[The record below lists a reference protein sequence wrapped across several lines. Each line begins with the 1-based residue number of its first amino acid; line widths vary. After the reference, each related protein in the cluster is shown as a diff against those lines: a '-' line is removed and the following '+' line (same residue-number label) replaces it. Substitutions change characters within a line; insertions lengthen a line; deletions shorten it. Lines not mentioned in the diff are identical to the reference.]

1 MRYSTVV
8 AIVVS
13 GFLAFV
19 IAQGP
24 DAEALESPE
33 TGPLVVIDPGH
44 GGTNTGAPGVHEHVF
59 EKSLTLAIARDVK
72 RRLQNRGVRVV
83 LTRDKD
89 EYLTLRQ
96 RVAYANRVDAALF
109 VSIHLNASPAHSQS
123 GYETYI
129 LTPRALDV
137 DGRALRLQ
145 DGAQRYGL
153 DRETSLLIDDIE
165 RGLSLPK
172 AAKVATTIQQA
183 LRGVRGEA
191 GDRGVRQDSMHV
203 LLGANMPAVLVEVG
217 FVDHPVEGRQL
228 LRRESQVRVAE
239 ALTRAIAT
247 GVGDLVGSPDATPR
261 W

>member
-1 MRYSTVV
+1 MAIGPHTAPAQAFEV
-8 AIVVS
+8 A
-13 GFLAFV
+13 
-19 IAQGP
+19 
-24 DAEALESPE
+24 ES
-33 TGPLVVIDPGH
+33 GPLVVIDPGH
-44 GGTNTGAPGVHEHVF
+44 GGTNSGAPGVEHSVF
-59 EKSLTLAIARDVK
+59 EKSLTLEIARDVR
-72 RRLQNRGVRVV
+72 RRLRAKGVRVV

-96 RVAYANRVDAALF
+96 RVAYANKVRADVF

-137 DGRALRLQ
+137 DARALRL
-145 DGAQRYGL
+145 GEGPVRYGL
-153 DRETSLLIDDIE
+153 DKETSLVVDDLE
-165 RGLSLPK
+165 RGLSLPR
-172 AAKVATTIQQA
+172 AARVAGAIQKA

-217 FVDHPVEGRQL
+217 FVDHPVEGRELMQHKTRARL
-228 LRRESQVRVAE
+228 SA
-239 ALTRAIAT
+239 ALTRAIHA
-247 GVGDLVGSPDATPR
+247 GVGDLVGSPDAASR